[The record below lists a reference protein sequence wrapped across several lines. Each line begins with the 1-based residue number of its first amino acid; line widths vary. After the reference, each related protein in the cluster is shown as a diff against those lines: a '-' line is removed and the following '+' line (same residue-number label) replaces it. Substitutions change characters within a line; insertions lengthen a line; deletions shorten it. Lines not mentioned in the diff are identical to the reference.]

1 MWVCVVAGKRC
12 SAREFSCGR
21 ASMCVD
27 VLPQLGP
34 YKAWEV
40 ACNILAHQI
49 VWLRK
54 EKLFLDP
61 MVAVIQ

>member
-1 MWVCVVAGKRC
+1 
-12 SAREFSCGR
+12 
-21 ASMCVD
+21 MCVD

-34 YKAWEV
+34 YKAWKV

-61 MVAVIQ
+61 MAAVIQ